1 MTHLKN
7 PVQLG
12 QIGAPHGITGEV
24 RIKSFT
30 DNPLAL
36 SNYGPLYDDKGRQF
50 DIEKL
55 RPAKNVIIARLKQV
69 KTREDAEALNGVKL
83 FIERDQLPADLDDD
97 EFYQA
102 DLIGL
107 HAHDD
112 KGNQCGTV
120 VAFYNFGA
128 GDLLE
133 IRKKNGKQSLIPFS
147 LAAVPEVDIEKGI
160 MIIDPIAAG
169 LNNDDEKEK

>member
-1 MTHLKN
+1 MTHFKN

-12 QIGAPHGITGEV
+12 QIGAPHGINGEV

-30 DNPLAL
+30 DDPLAI
-36 SNYGPLYDDKGRQF
+36 SHYGSLYDERGQKF

-55 RPAKNVIIARLKQV
+55 RVGKNVVIARLKQV

-83 FIERDQLPADLDDD
+83 FIERDQLPANLDDD

-107 HAHDD
+107 DVYD
-112 KGNQCGTV
+112 EEEKNCGKV
-120 VAFYNFGA
+120 IAFYNFGA

-133 IRKKNGKQSLIPFS
+133 IREKSGKQSLIPFS
-147 LAAVPEVDIEKGI
+147 LAAVPKVNIKEGK
-160 MIIDPIAAG
+160 IIINLAAAG
-169 LNNDDEKEK
+169 LLDEKDEK